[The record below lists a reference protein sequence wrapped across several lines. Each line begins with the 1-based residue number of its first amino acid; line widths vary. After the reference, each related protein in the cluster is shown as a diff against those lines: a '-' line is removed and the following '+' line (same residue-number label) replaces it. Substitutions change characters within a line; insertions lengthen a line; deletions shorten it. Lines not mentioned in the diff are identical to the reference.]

1 MRRRHRP
8 IASSLQSLTVAS
20 LALYLTFP
28 LGTFIAPLRI
38 SQVLAQSSSDRQA
51 EADTLLKQG
60 EDLLDRNQSQAALQ
74 AFEQALTIYRQI
86 KNRLGEGRTLK
97 GIGNV
102 YYDLG
107 DYKKAITY
115 QQQALDIAQA
125 INDRDLAA
133 RALNNL
139 GSNHR
144 ALGNFPQAIAYY
156 KQALA
161 LARQIQNLEREANT
175 LENLGYVYFTVDLPQ
190 AIDFLEQALVVL
202 RKQSGGSPDI
212 QLRLRK
218 QETDILIALAR
229 DYYLL
234 GVYKGVV
241 ESQVPGGAFDKAIGI
256 YQQAVTIAKQ
266 TGERP
271 QLAEALLGLGN
282 MYNVK
287 SKYTE
292 AVENLQQALQIFQ
305 TDKKSPIKLRNTLS
319 VLGEVYKSLRQP
331 EQALTYYQQ
340 ALSIAKTIKAS
351 SLMDNLEKDK
361 EQALLIV
368 NIANIYSDTGKYEKA
383 IQFYQDALVILQST
397 LKLAEQIND
406 SGNKFLV
413 DLAKPQ
419 LNQAIKISYVRMCV
433 AYKALGQSEEAKQAC
448 AQTTPKAIKRQKAQE
463 STYNLKSLTSANK
476 SSRPSKSSPELQA
489 AFQKLKEAQSLG
501 KPEMIAYAYAEIADA
516 YANLQESDRAWEY
529 YQKAIELAQEYPQF
543 QQYIYFKVGGFY
555 EKQQKY
561 DLAIDFYKKA
571 ALSARKSQQKFD
583 EALMF
588 NQLGITS
595 YTAGKLPEATEA
607 LYEAIKV
614 YESLRIDLTD
624 KSQISIFETQSQ
636 TYSLLQKILIAQ
648 NKYNEALEI
657 AERSRARAF
666 VNLLTSRLSEQKS
679 RQLTADLPRIEKIKK
694 IALEQ
699 NATIVEY
706 SLINSPNQREI
717 SEIYIWVIK
726 PQGEITF
733 KQVSLKSLN
742 KPLADII
749 NKSRVSLGA
758 GGRGIIVEPTDEP
771 LQQQYLQELYQILIN
786 PIASLLPNNPN
797 ERVIFIPHQSLFLV
811 PFPALQ
817 AKNDKYLIE
826 KHTILTAPAI
836 QVLELTRQQRQKV
849 KGKDVLVI
857 GNPTMPKVG
866 SPPVQLQQLSGAE
879 TEAVTIANLLKTK
892 AITGE
897 EATKTAFKQKLSSA
911 RIIHLATHGL
921 LDDPSKGI
929 KTAIALAPAANDDG
943 LLTPAEIVNLPIN
956 AELVVLSACDTG
968 RGAITGDGVIGL
980 SRSLITAGAT
990 SVIVSLWSVP
1000 DSPTSELMTE
1010 FYQQWQ
1016 QNPDK
1021 AVALR
1026 NAMLNTMKKHSH
1038 PVNWAAFTLIGE
1050 AN

>member
-1 MRRRHRP
+1 MRRRYRP
-8 IASSLQSLTVAS
+8 IASSLQSLSVAS

-38 SQVLAQSSSDRQA
+38 SPVLAQSSSDRQI
-51 EADTLLKQG
+51 EADKLLKQG
-60 EDLLDRNQSQAALQ
+60 EDLVNRNQSQAALPL
-74 AFEQALTIYRQI
+74 FEQALTIYRQI
-86 KNRLGEGRTLK
+86 KNRQGEGRTLK

-107 DYKKAITY
+107 DYKQAITY

-139 GSNHR
+139 GSNYR
-144 ALGNFPQAIAYY
+144 ALGDLPQAIAYY
-156 KQALA
+156 QQALA
-161 LARQIQNLEREANT
+161 IARQIQDLERETNT
-175 LENLGYVYFTVDLPQ
+175 LENLGYVYATVDLTQ
-190 AIDFLEQALVVL
+190 AIDFLAQALVLL
-202 RKQSGGSPDI
+202 RKQSADSPQK
-212 QLRLRK
+212 QLNLRK

-229 DYYLL
+229 NYYLF
-234 GVYKGVV
+234 GVDKGIG
-241 ESQVPGGAFDKAIGI
+241 EGKSPDEAFNKAIEI
-256 YQQAVTIAKQ
+256 YQQAVSLGKQ
-266 TGERP
+266 TGDRS
-271 QLAEALLGLGN
+271 QLANALLGLGN
-282 MYNVK
+282 MYNAK
-287 SKYTE
+287 SKYNE
-292 AVENLQQALQIFQ
+292 AVATLQQALQIFQ
-305 TDKKSPIKLRNTLS
+305 TDKKSPIKLRDTLS
-319 VLGEVYKSLRQP
+319 KLGEVYQGLRQP

-340 ALSIAKTIKAS
+340 ALEIAKQITAS
-351 SLMDNLEKDK
+351 SPFANLEKDK
-361 EQALLIV
+361 EQGLIMV
-368 NIANIYSDTGKYEKA
+368 NLANIYAETGKYEKA
-383 IQFYQDALVILQST
+383 IQNYQDGLVILQSS
-397 LKLAEQIND
+397 LKQAEQITD
-406 SGNKFLV
+406 PAKKFLL
-413 DLAKPQ
+413 DLAKQQ
-419 LNQAIKISYVRMCV
+419 LNQVIKFSYVRMC
-433 AYKALGQSEEAKQAC
+433 AIYKTLGQSAEAKQAC
-448 AQTTPKAIKRQKAQE
+448 AGTSP
-463 STYNLKSLTSANK
+463 NVKSLTSANK
-476 SSRPSKSSPELQA
+476 TSPELEAALKKLNQA
-489 AFQKLKEAQSLG
+489 QALG
-501 KPEMIAYAYAEIADA
+501 KPEMIAYALAEIADA
-516 YANLQESDRAWEY
+516 YADLQESDRAWEY
-529 YQKAIELAQEYPQF
+529 YQKAIALAEEYPQF

-555 EKQQKY
+555 ENQKKY
-561 DLAIDFYKKA
+561 DLAIKFYKKA
-571 ALSARKSQQKFD
+571 ALSARKAQQKFD
-583 EALMF
+583 EVFML
-588 NQLGITS
+588 NQLANTS
-595 YTAGKLPEATEA
+595 YTAGKLTEATEA

-624 KSQISIFETQSQ
+624 KSQISIFETQAQ
-636 TYSLLQKILIAQ
+636 TYSLLQKILITQ
-648 NKYNEALEI
+648 NKVNEALEV

-666 VNLLTSRLSEQKS
+666 VNLLTSRLSATQN
-679 RQLTADLPRIEKIKK
+679 RQLTADLPTIEKIRK
-694 IALEQ
+694 IAQVQ
-699 NATIVEY
+699 NATIVSY
-706 SLINSPNQREI
+706 SLVNYSQNNDKKKLQT

-733 KQVSLKSLN
+733 KSVNLQSLN
-742 KPLADII
+742 QPLTDII
-749 NKSRVSLGA
+749 NQSRVSLGA
-758 GGRGIIVEPTDEP
+758 GGRGIKIEPNDES
-771 LQQQYLQELYQILIN
+771 LQKQYLQELYQILIA

-866 SPPVQLQQLSGAE
+866 TPSVQLQPLSGAE
-879 TEAVTIANLLKTK
+879 IEAVTIANLLKTQ

-897 EATKTAFKQKLSSA
+897 EATKTAFKQKLASA

-921 LDDPSKGI
+921 LDDPTKGI
-929 KTAIALAPAANDDG
+929 KTAIALAPTANDDG

-1026 NAMLNTMKKHSH
+1026 NAMLDTMKKYPN

-1050 AN
+1050 AI